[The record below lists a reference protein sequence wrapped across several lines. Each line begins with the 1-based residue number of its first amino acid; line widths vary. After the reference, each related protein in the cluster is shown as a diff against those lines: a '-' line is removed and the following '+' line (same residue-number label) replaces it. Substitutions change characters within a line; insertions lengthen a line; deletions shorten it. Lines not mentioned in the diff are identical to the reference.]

1 MQGRN
6 WLVVAHRSAVSKP
19 SVKVETFSY
28 LLELKLIRS
37 SLGVGYLLKTQENWV
52 GRRSIATTS
61 YAEPLGDVDP
71 PV

>member
-37 SLGVGYLLKTQENWV
+37 SLGVGYL
-52 GRRSIATTS
+52 
-61 YAEPLGDVDP
+61 
-71 PV
+71 